1 MHSDSPQP
9 LRFERP
15 SSGPSLAQTVMNR
28 DLPASFIVFLVA
40 LPLCM
45 GIAIASGVPPAN
57 AAAAGLVTG
66 IVGGIVVGAIAGSP
80 LQVSGP
86 AAGLT
91 VLVAGVIK
99 EFGFP
104 MLGTIV
110 LAAGAIQLLAG
121 LLKLGGWFRAVS
133 PAVIQGMLSGIG
145 VLILASQFHVMV
157 DDAPRKNGIQNIISI
172 PESVWKGLVPMDG
185 TAHHV
190 AAAIGVGTIILL
202 VLWKYIAP
210 PRLRLLPGPVI
221 AVTAAAAVTYFAGL
235 PITKIEVPDNMLA
248 DLSSMFPT
256 WESLQRLPEREVMI
270 AALSIALIA
279 SAESLL
285 CAAAVDKM
293 HTGPRTK
300 FDRELAAQ
308 GIGNMICGG
317 LGALP
322 MTGVIV
328 RSSANVGAGAKTRAS
343 AILHGVWLLLFVV
356 ALPGILRTIPQAALA
371 AVLVYTGYKLIDF
384 KSIRRF
390 FAVSRTEGMICVIT
404 LALVVGVDL
413 LTGVIVGIVLA
424 ALRLLHGFSHLKVD
438 CQQDPQN
445 PNRTNLRLQGAAT
458 FLCLPKLSTVLDNV
472 SPSTELHVHLD
483 ELTYVDHACFE
494 MFMNWEK
501 QHKATGGKLVID
513 WENFT
518 AMFHSC
524 ENGNG
529 SKRVPKLRK
538 VS

>member
-1 MHSDSPQP
+1 MNAETNPP
-9 LRFERP
+9 LRVKSAGNMP
-15 SSGPSLAQTVMNR
+15 LAQTILNR
-28 DLPASFIVFLVA
+28 DLPASLIVFLVA

-45 GIAIASGVPPAN
+45 GIALASGVPPEK
-57 AAAAGLVTG
+57 AAAVGIVTG

-91 VLVAGVIK
+91 VLVLGIIQQ
-99 EFGFP
+99 FGFG

-110 LAAGAIQLLAG
+110 LAAGVMQLVAG
-121 LLKLGGWFRAVS
+121 LLRLGGWFRAVS

-145 VLILASQFHVMV
+145 ILILAGQFHVMV
-157 DDAPRKNGIQNIISI
+157 DDAPRKNGIQNLISI

-185 TAHHV
+185 TAHHL
-190 AAAIGVGTIILL
+190 AAAIGVGTIVIL

-221 AVTAAAAVTYFAGL
+221 AVVAAAAVTYFASL
-235 PITKIEVPDNMLA
+235 PIQKIEVPDNIVASLE
-248 DLSSMFPT
+248 FPT
-256 WESLQRLPEREVMI
+256 LETLKQLGNREVLI
-270 AALSIALIA
+270 AALTIALIA

-285 CAAAVDKM
+285 CASAVDKM

-300 FDRELAAQ
+300 FDRELSAQ
-308 GIGNMICGG
+308 GIGNMICGA
-317 LGALP
+317 LGVLP

-328 RSSANVGAGAKTRAS
+328 RSAANVEAGGKTRAS
-343 AILHGVWLLLFVV
+343 TILHGFWLLIFV
-356 ALPGILRTIPQAALA
+356 AAFPGVLRSIPTATLA

-390 FAVSRTEGMICVIT
+390 FSVSRSEGLICVIT
-404 LALVVGVDL
+404 IALVVGVDL
-413 LTGVIVGIVLA
+413 LTGVIAGIVLA
-424 ALRLLHGFSHLKVD
+424 ALRLLHGFSHLKIETKTD
-438 CQQDPQN
+438 SQYPE
-445 PNRTNLRLQGAAT
+445 RTILRLQGAAT
-458 FLCLPKLSTVLDNV
+458 FLCLPKLSAVLDKV
-472 SPSTELHVHLD
+472 PSNAELHVRLE

-513 WENFT
+513 WDNFT

-524 ENGNG
+524 ENGNV
-529 SKRVPKLRK
+529 SRRMRKLKK